1 MGQRRRSGGLLL
13 GEASLETNT
22 KKSRSPRAESIIS
35 GSTEG
40 GSSHSSSS
48 SSFSSNDGTR
58 SVYLSGFRIVQEA
71 DKSRHAEYAVVL
83 SGRHRRWTRF
93 SQIKAVFK
101 HLSGPSMPDTS
112 RKAWNVVRSCKS
124 PRGRALDTAHL
135 GRKCLA
141 IEVFL
146 GSLLENNSPAYLE
159 ELLLMATPRS
169 SLAPSSSSS
178 SSPRRKVGSSRNQ
191 PWVPGAPLHIS
202 RGRAGLRIATR

>member
-1 MGQRRRSGGLLL
+1 MGERRKSGGLLL
-13 GEASLETNT
+13 GEASL
-22 KKSRSPRAESIIS
+22 SRSPRAQSIIS

-146 GSLLENNSPAYLE
+146 GSLLENMSPAYLE
-159 ELLLMATPRS
+159 ELLLRATPRS
-169 SLAPSSSSS
+169 SLAASSSS